1 MLQHSTFILLS
12 IGAGADMRFA
22 MPITIIEPFPTH
34 VIAPQSIDVVESIKL
49 RGIGGKGTVAVHS
62 TADKTAY
69 LPGEIARVTCDV
81 NNTSSGQTVTA
92 IRVNLRR
99 YTHRR
104 SLAAQ
109 NVPRSSMMTIST
121 VEVPVTCVSGSNASA
136 AVELPIPHG
145 LPHSTNLVVIGCW
158 YEIETIAV
166 VDGACVTNAVALLP
180 VK

>member
-1 MLQHSTFILLS
+1 
-12 IGAGADMRFA
+12 
-22 MPITIIEPFPTH
+22 MPISIIEPFPTH
-34 VIAPQSIDVVESIKL
+34 VIAPQRIDVVESIKFCCC
-49 RGIGGKGTVAVHS
+49 GDKGTVAVHS

-121 VEVPVTCVSGSNASA
+121 VEVPVTCVPGSNASA

>member
-1 MLQHSTFILLS
+1 
-12 IGAGADMRFA
+12 MRFA

-34 VIAPQSIDVVESIKL
+34 VIAPQRIDVVESIKFCCC
-49 RGIGGKGTVAVHS
+49 GDKGTVAVHS

-109 NVPRSSMMTIST
+109 NVPRSSMMRWGGWKIENFSFTSTLHCYAVGVLASLTIFIYSYIFFILA
-121 VEVPVTCVSGSNASA
+121 PSGLYPPLVS
-136 AVELPIPHG
+136 I
-145 LPHSTNLVVIGCW
+145 
-158 YEIETIAV
+158 
-166 VDGACVTNAVALLP
+166 
-180 VK
+180 